1 MPSDKPPKSQKRAL
15 RIGKY
20 EVLNHIATGG
30 MGAVYRARDTKL
42 GREVALKVLPNEMAA
57 NEAALK
63 RFLREAELAA
73 KLRHENIVTLYES
86 DQINGTYYLAM
97 ELIEGIDLPATVGRR
112 LQIGVCR
119 FAIGG
124 ETTPCDRMEELQPG
138 LRRVLIPGLRGGVWG
153 KVLQGGPLRVGDAV
167 QML

>member
-1 MPSDKPPKSQKRAL
+1 MDTLGIVKGIAVRDASRAPMKEQQQVEVTLQHGIVQDYRGTGL
-15 RIGKY
+15 RQVTFLDIGQWQA
-20 EVLNHIATGG
+20 VL
-30 MGAVYRARDTKL
+30 
-42 GREVALKVLPNEMAA
+42 
-57 NEAALK
+57 
-63 RFLREAELAA
+63 AELGIDLPWYMRRA
-73 KLRHENIVTLYES
+73 NV
-86 DQINGTYYLAM
+86 
-97 ELIEGIDLPATVGRR
+97 LIEGIDLPATVGRR

-153 KVLQGGPLRVGDAV
+153 KVLQGGPLRVGDEV